1 MEKYHTII
9 LLLDFDPDLDFFLT
23 KWSGFGLDFAQKS
36 GFGPDFAQKSGF
48 GQDFAKVRI
57 SSGFSSKVRI

>member
-1 MEKYHTII
+1 MGLNKSKSSAP
-9 LLLDFDPDLDFFLT
+9 LWSGFLDFDPDLDFFLT

-57 SSGFSSKVRI
+57 